1 MAEAE
6 GEAQIVAEPPP
17 PGAPQPG
24 APQGDEPHH
33 KGRGTRPKR
42 KYVDRHV
49 EASHVHQWNAFGV
62 AEAQVKD
69 GSDASMRPEIKPAHC
84 RALLTR
90 LQLRTVASML
100 GLSHLSALRG
110 GCFTPQGG
118 LFYIL

>member
-24 APQGDEPHH
+24 APQGDGPHH

-90 LQLRTVASML
+90 LQHEIHARRPVTAMQL
-100 GLSHLSALRG
+100 LSVLK
-110 GCFTPQGG
+110 
-118 LFYIL
+118 